1 MHSIFNNYEKEVE
14 EKTYENDVKIHIL
27 KVITIKNS
35 QQNTWYLGILP
46 YWEIGFPIKQEKR
59 KPNRTERHKRTT
71 LIS

>member
-35 QQNTWYLGILP
+35 
-46 YWEIGFPIKQEKR
+46 
-59 KPNRTERHKRTT
+59 
-71 LIS
+71 